1 MTGRGA
7 ARAGAADP
15 PDLLHIHID
24 GASRGNPGEA
34 GFGTYVV
41 IDYNGSAPDTV
52 HDMGNIMVFDLQGVA
67 ENQLGFT
74 TFASH
79 FFV

>member
-1 MTGRGA
+1 MQQAHDQGFFY
-7 ARAGAADP
+7 
-15 PDLLHIHID
+15 LEQ
-24 GASRGNPGEA
+24 RGNPGEA

-52 HDMGNIMVFDLQGVA
+52 HDMGNIRVFDLLGVA

-79 FFV
+79 FIV